1 MTCPCGLSR
10 SYEDC
15 CGRYISGAE
24 LPPTAEALMRSRY
37 TAFTRGEYAYIGQ
50 TFADAAER
58 EAHAKGAEDW
68 AKSGT
73 FKRLEVLGTHQGGPR
88 DTKGIVEFVATY
100 TQDGVGWDHHE
111 TSHFEKDVSGRWL
124 YAGGDGHR
132 HREGETHHHH
142 GHHGHSHGHSGHTV
156 RREGPKVGRND
167 PCPCGSGQKY
177 KKCHGA
183 AA

>member
-1 MTCPCGLSR
+1 MTCPCGSR
-10 SYEDC
+10 RNYEEC

-24 LPPTAEALMRSRY
+24 LPPTAEALMRSRF
-37 TAFTRGEYAYIGQ
+37 TAFTRGEFAYIGE
-50 TFADAAER
+50 TFADPKER
-58 EAHAKGAEDW
+58 DAHAKGAEDW

-73 FKRLEVLGTHQGGPR
+73 FKRLQVLGTHQGGPR
-88 DTKGIVEFVATY
+88 DTKGIVEFVASY

-111 TSHFEKDVSGRWL
+111 TSHFEKDATGRWR

-142 GHHGHSHGHSGHTV
+142 GHHGHHGHGNVGHTL

-183 AA
+183 A